1 MKVDVWCSLNKIVVA
16 EQVQRRR
23 LLQGRRSN
31 WIFGFACLNLRMHAV
46 IIQLE
51 VRHEPSPESVIARN
65 DNIFSLLPCDA
76 RRETKSRSI
85 CTIPLFVGE
94 VENGVEEVCCPR
106 FWDELKSTSV
116 CSPRSRG
123 LRSREFSLSFQPP
136 SWRWQLVAA
145 APSAERHQGAYSTVK
160 PAVHRWC

>member
-1 MKVDVWCSLNKIVVA
+1 
-16 EQVQRRR
+16 
-23 LLQGRRSN
+23 LQGRRSN

-94 VENGVEEVCCPR
+94 VKNGVEEVVVQD
-106 FWDELKSTSV
+106 FGTN
-116 CSPRSRG
+116 
-123 LRSREFSLSFQPP
+123 
-136 SWRWQLVAA
+136 
-145 APSAERHQGAYSTVK
+145 
-160 PAVHRWC
+160 